1 MTPAT
6 PPPQRPY
13 QLPDYSVGEAGA
25 NDPLQAY
32 SWQELREI
40 IYEDPTPRLLLKVR

>member
-6 PPPQRPY
+6 PPIHHY
-13 QLPDYSVGEAGA
+13 LLPNQSLGEASA
-25 NDPLQAY
+25 TDPLEAY

-40 IYEDPTPRLLLKVR
+40 IYEDPTPRRLFNVR